1 MRIWSSEHTFDHE
14 WETVAMAAFK
24 KYPNPLNR
32 AVTGIDVVKQTLEAG
47 KILTERIIQ
56 SHFSI
61 PSWATKLTGF
71 SGTQYSHEYTVI
83 DPHRKEFS
91 LTTRNLNGSSFLR
104 VDEKLTY
111 KPDQEDPNKTVL
123 KQDVIVTITLPAFA
137 DYCEKTFLS
146 IYSQNASKGRQGV
159 EWVIDNLKKE
169 YEAISTKVTSEVH
182 EMSEKMRSWS
192 IPSTSS
198 SSTSTSSSSCCMSTS
213 NKPTPSSATNSSSPP
228 S

>member
-91 LTTRNLNGSSFLR
+91 LTTRNL
-104 VDEKLTY
+104 TY

-169 YEAISTKVTSEVH
+169 YEEISKKVSSEVH
-182 EMSEKMRSWS
+182 EMSEKMRHWS

-198 SSTSTSSSSCCMSTS
+198 GPSCTSSASTSSGGPTTSSSSKSQ
-213 NKPTPSSATNSSSPP
+213 
-228 S
+228 

>member
-169 YEAISTKVTSEVH
+169 YEEISKKVSSEVH
-182 EMSEKMRSWS
+182 EMSEKMRHWS

-198 SSTSTSSSSCCMSTS
+198 GPSCTSSASTSSGGPTTSSSSKSQ
-213 NKPTPSSATNSSSPP
+213 
-228 S
+228 

>member
-169 YEAISTKVTSEVH
+169 YEEISKKVSTILVSSEVH
-182 EMSEKMRSWS
+182 EMSEKMRHWS

-198 SSTSTSSSSCCMSTS
+198 GPSCTSSTSSGPTTSSSKSQ
-213 NKPTPSSATNSSSPP
+213 
-228 S
+228 